1 MLTLTDSVS
10 DSLTSLLERPV
21 TLTSNNNNL
30 PLDFQIV
37 AWELMRTIPAAML
50 QNLVIMDGYLVIF

>member
-21 TLTSNNNNL
+21 TLTSNINDL
-30 PLDFQIV
+30 HLDFQIV
-37 AWELMRTIPAAML
+37 AWELMRTTTVAML
-50 QNLVIMDGYLVIF
+50 QSLVIMDGYLVIF

>member
-21 TLTSNNNNL
+21 MLTSNNNDL
-30 PLDFQIV
+30 HLDFQIV
-37 AWELMRTIPAAML
+37 AWELTRTTPAAML